1 VPVPPAQPAAAVA
14 PVIPFGDETGAFR
27 RMKAEPRPT
36 PPLGAPWV
44 GRVLAALLALLVV
57 GALVRM
63 PDSLMIPFP
72 WQQQAREALARD
84 QRAALYLKIDR
95 AAKTWFLLKGSFPD
109 RLEELVQAR
118 LLSPADLTDP
128 EGHPLRYTAS
138 EESYSLQPLERGRS
152 VPGTETTEA
161 ITGNFLL
168 DPEVLTV
175 PPESQAAPLVLLD

>member
-1 VPVPPAQPAAAVA
+1 
-14 PVIPFGDETGAFR
+14 
-27 RMKAEPRPT
+27 
-36 PPLGAPWV
+36 
-44 GRVLAALLALLVV
+44 
-57 GALVRM
+57 
-63 PDSLMIPFP
+63 MIPFP

-109 RLEELVQAR
+109 RLEELIQAG

-128 EGHPLRYTAS
+128 EGHPLRYAAS
-138 EESYSLQPLERGRS
+138 EESYSLQPLERGRP
-152 VPGTETTEA
+152 VPGAETTEA

-168 DPEVLTV
+168 DPEVLNV

>member
-1 VPVPPAQPAAAVA
+1 
-14 PVIPFGDETGAFR
+14 
-27 RMKAEPRPT
+27 MKVEPRP
-36 PPLGAPWV
+36 PAPIGAPWV
-44 GRVLAALLALLVV
+44 GRALFGLLALLVV
-57 GALVRM
+57 FVLLRM
-63 PDSLMIPFP
+63 TDSLMIPFP
-72 WQQQAREALARD
+72 WQEQGREALARD

-128 EGHPLRYTAS
+128 EGHPLHYAAS
-138 EESYSLQPLERGRS
+138 EDSYTLQPQERGKPVS
-152 VPGTETTEA
+152 GTETTEA

-168 DPEVLTV
+168 DPEVLDV